1 MKETDKKIYD
11 FKSDVLFKYSLA
23 DDKDYDCRYL
33 LKLFIEGI
41 LNIQCQDIK
50 VLNPDL
56 SRDHVE
62 DKDMILD
69 IRVTVASGKQIDI
82 EMQNSIFSP
91 TQRHRFQL
99 YGAKLLSQQEKKG
112 DRYQNI
118 NPVYQ
123 IIFINDVDSDNL
135 TLYDTYQS
143 RNEKGK
149 LEKNNLTTRVYVQLP
164 YINVIEEYKGLD
176 KFNELEL
183 ALYIFANGITDDIM
197 GLEKMK
203 VIGIMK
209 DKMERFNQDEEL
221 RLAAYN
227 RELNI
232 QAKNSEMKANYL
244 RGKEEGIEIG
254 KEEGIEL
261 GKDEGIEIGK
271 ELGKKEEKRNLTN
284 QLFKS
289 KYPNEDSRILNDLE
303 IEVYD
308 LIFKMLLEDQSL
320 EKIKNV
326 IKK

>member
-1 MKETDKKIYD
+1 MKETGKKIYD

-23 DDKDYDCRYL
+23 NDQDHDSLYL

-41 LNIQCQDIK
+41 LKIDCHDIK

-56 SRDHVE
+56 SRNHVE

-176 KFNELEL
+176 KFSELEL
-183 ALYIFANGITDDIM
+183 AIYIFANGITDDIM

-244 RGKEEGIEIG
+244 RGKEEGIE
-254 KEEGIEL
+254 
-261 GKDEGIEIGK
+261 
-271 ELGKKEEKRNLTN
+271 LGKKEEIKNLTL
-284 QLFKS
+284 QLFKI
-289 KYPNEDSRILNDLE
+289 KYPDEDIDILANLE
-303 IEVYD
+303 VGEYE
-308 LIFKMLLEDQSL
+308 LIFKMLASDQPLEEIL
-320 EKIKNV
+320 AMIK
-326 IKK
+326 

>member
-1 MKETDKKIYD
+1 MKETDKKIYG

-23 DDKDYDCRYL
+23 NDQDHDSLYL

-41 LNIQCQDIK
+41 LKIDCHDIK

-56 SRDHVE
+56 SRNHVE

-91 TQRHRFQL
+91 TQRQRFQL

-164 YINVIEEYKGLD
+164 YINVIKQYQGLD

-209 DKMERFNQDEEL
+209 DKMERYNQDEEL

-254 KEEGIEL
+254 KE
-261 GKDEGIEIGK
+261 
-271 ELGKKEEKRNLTN
+271 LGKKDEIKNLTL
-284 QLFKS
+284 QLFKI
-289 KYPNEDSRILNDLE
+289 KYPDEDIDILANLE
-303 IEVYD
+303 VGEYE
-308 LIFKMLLEDQSL
+308 LIFKMLASDQPLEEIL
-320 EKIKNV
+320 TMIK
-326 IKK
+326 

>member
-1 MKETDKKIYD
+1 MKETGKKIYD

-23 DDKDYDCRYL
+23 NDQDHDSLYL

-41 LNIQCQDIK
+41 LKIDCHDIK

-56 SRDHVE
+56 SRNHVE

-232 QAKNSEMKANYL
+232 QAKNSEMKANYI

-254 KEEGIEL
+254 KE
-261 GKDEGIEIGK
+261 
-271 ELGKKEEKRNLTN
+271 LGKKDEIKNLTL
-284 QLFKS
+284 QLFKI
-289 KYPNEDSRILNDLE
+289 KYPDEDIDILANLE
-303 IEVYD
+303 VGEYE
-308 LIFKMLLEDQSL
+308 LIFKMLASDQPLEEIL
-320 EKIKNV
+320 AMIK
-326 IKK
+326 

>member
-1 MKETDKKIYD
+1 MNNN
-11 FKSDVLFKYSLA
+11 
-23 DDKDYDCRYL
+23 L

-82 EMQNSIFSP
+82 EMQNSSFSVS
-91 TQRHRFQL
+91 QRHRFQL
-99 YGAKLLSQQEKKG
+99 YGAKMLTYQEKKG
-112 DRYQNI
+112 NKYQFI

-123 IIFINDVDSDNL
+123 IIFINDIDSDNL
-135 TLYDTYQS
+135 QLYDTYQS
-143 RNEKGK
+143 RNKEGK
-149 LEKNNLTTRVYVQLP
+149 LEKNNLMNRVYVQVP
-164 YINVIEEYKGLD
+164 YINVIKQYKELD
-176 KFNELEL
+176 KFSELEL
-183 ALYIFANGITDDIM
+183 AIYILANGITDDIM
-197 GLEKMK
+197 KLKEAK

-209 DKMERFNQDEEL
+209 DKMERFNQDDEL

-232 QAKNSEMKANYL
+232 YAHEMELEENYQN
-244 RGKEEGIEIG
+244 GKEEGI
-254 KEEGIEL
+254 L
-261 GKDEGIEIGK
+261 
-271 ELGKKEEKRNLTN
+271 LEKRNLTI

-289 KYPNEDSRILNDLE
+289 KYPDEDDNFLSNLE
-303 IEVYD
+303 AKEYD
-308 LIFKMLLEDQSL
+308 KIFKMLLENQSL

-326 IKK
+326 IKE

>member
-1 MKETDKKIYD
+1 
-11 FKSDVLFKYSLA
+11 
-23 DDKDYDCRYL
+23 
-33 LKLFIEGI
+33 
-41 LNIQCQDIK
+41 
-50 VLNPDL
+50 
-56 SRDHVE
+56 
-62 DKDMILD
+62 
-69 IRVTVASGKQIDI
+69 
-82 EMQNSIFSP
+82 
-91 TQRHRFQL
+91 
-99 YGAKLLSQQEKKG
+99 
-112 DRYQNI
+112 
-118 NPVYQ
+118 PVYQ

-164 YINVIEEYKGLD
+164 YINVIKQYQGLD

-261 GKDEGIEIGK
+261 GKD
-271 ELGKKEEKRNLTN
+271 
-284 QLFKS
+284 
-289 KYPNEDSRILNDLE
+289 
-303 IEVYD
+303 
-308 LIFKMLLEDQSL
+308 
-320 EKIKNV
+320 
-326 IKK
+326 

>member
-41 LNIQCQDIK
+41 LNIQCHDIK

-143 RNEKGK
+143 RNKKGK

-176 KFNELEL
+176 KFSELEL
-183 ALYIFANGITDDIM
+183 AIYIFANGITDDIM

-244 RGKEEGIEIG
+244 RGKEEGIE
-254 KEEGIEL
+254 
-261 GKDEGIEIGK
+261 
-271 ELGKKEEKRNLTN
+271 LGKKEEIKNLTL
-284 QLFKS
+284 QLFKI
-289 KYPNEDSRILNDLE
+289 KYPDEDIDILANLE
-303 IEVYD
+303 VGEYE
-308 LIFKMLLEDQSL
+308 LIFKMLASDQPLEEIL
-320 EKIKNV
+320 AMIK
-326 IKK
+326 

>member
-1 MKETDKKIYD
+1 MNNN
-11 FKSDVLFKYSLA
+11 
-23 DDKDYDCRYL
+23 L

-82 EMQNSIFSP
+82 EMQNSSFSVS
-91 TQRHRFQL
+91 QRHRFQL
-99 YGAKLLSQQEKKG
+99 YGAKMLTYQEKKG
-112 DRYQNI
+112 NKYQFI

-135 TLYDTYQS
+135 QLYDTYQS
-143 RNEKGK
+143 RNKEGK
-149 LEKNNLTTRVYVQLP
+149 LEKNNLMNRVYVQVP
-164 YINVIEEYKGLD
+164 YINVIKQYKELD
-176 KFNELEL
+176 EFSELEL
-183 ALYIFANGITDDIM
+183 AIYIFANGITDDIM
-197 GLEKMK
+197 KLKEAK

-209 DKMERFNQDEEL
+209 DKMERFNQDDEL

-232 QAKNSEMKANYL
+232 YAHEMELEENYQN
-244 RGKEEGIEIG
+244 GKEEGI
-254 KEEGIEL
+254 L
-261 GKDEGIEIGK
+261 
-271 ELGKKEEKRNLTN
+271 LEKRNLTI

-289 KYPNEDSRILNDLE
+289 KYPDEDDNFLSNLE
-303 IEVYD
+303 AKEYD
-308 LIFKMLLEDQSL
+308 KIFKMLLENQSL

-326 IKK
+326 IKE

>member
-1 MKETDKKIYD
+1 MKETGKKIYD

-56 SRDHVE
+56 SRNHVE

-143 RNEKGK
+143 RNKKGK

-176 KFNELEL
+176 KFSELEL
-183 ALYIFANGITDDIM
+183 AIYIFANGITDDIM

-221 RLAAYN
+221 KLAAYN

-244 RGKEEGIEIG
+244 RGKEEGIE
-254 KEEGIEL
+254 
-261 GKDEGIEIGK
+261 
-271 ELGKKEEKRNLTN
+271 LGKKEEIKNLTL
-284 QLFKS
+284 QLFKI
-289 KYPNEDSRILNDLE
+289 KYPDEDIDILANLE
-303 IEVYD
+303 VGEYE
-308 LIFKMLLEDQSL
+308 LIFKMLASDQPLEEIL
-320 EKIKNV
+320 TMIK
-326 IKK
+326 